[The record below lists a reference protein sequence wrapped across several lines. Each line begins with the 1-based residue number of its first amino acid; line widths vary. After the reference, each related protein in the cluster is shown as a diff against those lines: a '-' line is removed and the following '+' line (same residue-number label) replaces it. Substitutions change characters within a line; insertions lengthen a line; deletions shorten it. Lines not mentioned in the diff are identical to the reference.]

1 MTISG
6 WFLMGDDH
14 EKLEVALDAIVDE
27 LRASGLTSR
36 GQLSKIKINYAKRFG
51 LKEIPTN
58 AAILARIPEKD
69 RGSFL
74 PVLKRRSKRTM
85 SGVSIIAA
93 MTKPMPCP
101 GKCLYCPGL
110 GSQPDK
116 PVAQSYTGR
125 EPAALRSLMYGY
137 DPFKQV
143 SSRVS
148 DLESI
153 GHTCDKI
160 ELIVMGGTF
169 LSTPKEYQEYFV
181 KGCMDGVLGKETTSM
196 SEAKRLAETSDR
208 RIIGITFETR
218 PDFCMAQHVNAMLD
232 YGGTRVEIGVQTT
245 HDDVYALV
253 ERGHDAATTKK
264 ATQVAKDAGLK
275 VCFHM
280 MPNMPGSD
288 LKRDAAMF
296 DEIFSSEAY
305 RPDYLKIYPCLV
317 VKGTR
322 LEQWWHDGKYKPY
335 PTAELIELLAGV
347 KSRLPRWTRIQ
358 RVQRDIPADLILEGV
373 KNSNLRELVWEAMD
387 KKGLKCN
394 CIRCREY
401 GFSRE
406 HKTIASIPDIDD
418 LVIKKEFYQASG
430 GSECFISALH
440 PETDDVFGYVR
451 LRKPSPAAH
460 RPEIQGLPSSII
472 RELRVVGEVVAVSK
486 EASNLQAQ
494 HHGLG
499 KKLVKIAEDVA
510 RTGFSS
516 GKMLVIAGIGVR
528 AYFVGLGFEPDGPYV
543 SKRL

>member
-1 MTISG
+1 
-6 WFLMGDDH
+6 MGDDR
-14 EKLEVALDAIVDE
+14 EKLAVALDAIVDE
-27 LRASGLTSR
+27 MLASGVVSR
-36 GQLSKIKINYAKRFG
+36 GMLSKIKIKHAKQFG

-58 AAILARIPEKD
+58 AAILARMPEERRD
-69 RGSFL
+69 TFL

-85 SGVSIIAA
+85 SGVSVIAA

-101 GKCLYCPGL
+101 GKCVYCPGPE
-110 GSQPDK
+110 SQPDE

-143 SSRVS
+143 SSRVN

-160 ELIVMGGTF
+160 ELIIMGGTF
-169 LSTPKEYQEYFV
+169 LSTPKEYQESFV
-181 KGCMDGVLGKETTSM
+181 KGCIDGVLGRETANLG
-196 SEAKRLAETSDR
+196 EAKRLAETNER

-218 PDFCMAQHVNAMLD
+218 PDFCMAQHVDAMLD

-245 HDDVYALV
+245 RDDVYTIV
-253 ERGHDAATTKK
+253 DRGHDTAVTKL
-264 ATQVAKDAGLK
+264 ANQMARDAGLK

-288 LKRDAAMF
+288 PERDAAMF

-317 VKGTR
+317 VKGAA
-322 LEQWWHDGKYKPY
+322 LERWWREGRYKPY
-335 PTAELIELLAGV
+335 STAELIELLAGV
-347 KSRLPRWTRIQ
+347 KPRLPRWTRIQ
-358 RVQRDIPADLILEGV
+358 RVQRDIPADLIVEGV

-387 KKGLKCN
+387 KKGLRCN

-406 HKTIASIPDIDD
+406 RGALTRIPDVDD
-418 LVIKKEFYQASG
+418 LVLKKEFYAASG

-440 PETDDVFGYVR
+440 PETEDVFGYVR
-451 LRKPSPAAH
+451 LRKPSPFAH
-460 RPEIQGLPSSII
+460 RQEMQGVPSSII
-472 RELRVVGEVVAVSK
+472 RELRVVGEVVAVNK
-486 EASNLQAQ
+486 APNELQAQ

-499 KKLVKIAEDVA
+499 KKLVCIAEDVA
-510 RTGFSS
+510 RTDFSS
-516 GKMLVIAGIGVR
+516 GKLLVIAGIGAR
-528 AYFVGLGFEPDGPYV
+528 PYFYALGFDPDGPYV